1 VSTEIAAQL
10 HGCLREIEGAS
21 SSPSTASP
29 STPPWPAREDVEREG
44 GFLMIFPDES
54 FFNSRDEYEEYR
66 GQHVEYR
73 ELGRGE
79 CAG

>member
-1 VSTEIAAQL
+1 
-10 HGCLREIEGAS
+10 
-21 SSPSTASP
+21 
-29 STPPWPAREDVEREG
+29 
-44 GFLMIFPDES
+44 MIFPDES